1 MEFDTAGDSWSSF
14 FQKVGLDVATKA
26 ANAAYVRPYDIAE
39 LEIKA
44 LGSTGY
50 YTEGQAGTR
59 NTAAGMGGISPTVL
73 VLGGVALLAV
83 FLLKD

>member
-1 MEFDTAGDSWSSF
+1 MEFDTSGDSWAGW
-14 FQKVGLDVATKA
+14 FQGVAGAVASKA
-26 ANAAYVRPYDIAE
+26 ADAAYVRPYDIAE

-44 LGSTGY
+44 LGSQGY

-59 NTAAGMGGISPTVL
+59 PTASGMGGVSPTVL
-73 VLGGVALLAV
+73 LLGGAALLAV